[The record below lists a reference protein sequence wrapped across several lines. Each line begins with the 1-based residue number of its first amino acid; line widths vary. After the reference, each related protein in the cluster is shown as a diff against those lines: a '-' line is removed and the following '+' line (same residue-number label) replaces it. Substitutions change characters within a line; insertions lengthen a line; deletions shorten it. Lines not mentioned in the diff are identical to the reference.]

1 MELGED
7 VNGEAVLGGW
17 FYKIF
22 YRDVCI
28 IKLCMNNILIDFK
41 VLFACQH
48 SEIELIITNNKLSP
62 TEAVVESKSLTKDQ
76 SLNPFS
82 SDEEGEEEMTRPI
95 KVR

>member
-7 VNGEAVLGGW
+7 VYGEAVLGGW

-28 IKLCMNNILIDFK
+28 IKLCVNNILIDFK

-48 SEIELIITNNKLSP
+48 SEIELIIT
-62 TEAVVESKSLTKDQ
+62 
-76 SLNPFS
+76 
-82 SDEEGEEEMTRPI
+82 
-95 KVR
+95 